1 MVTLENIYKTYC
13 PGKPEQVQALGG
25 VDLQLNAG
33 ELVAITGPSGSG
45 KSTLLH
51 ILSGLETPEKG
62 TYLLN
67 GVDMLALKDR
77 QRCKIRNQ
85 EIGIILQDFG
95 LMDGE
100 SVLTNA
106 MLPLLIR
113 GTSRKV
119 ARRRAED
126 ALKRLG
132 LGDVA
137 TKNVSRLSGGQ
148 RQRVAIARALAQ
160 GCKIILADEPTG
172 NLDTLNT
179 ENIVTILKELAHI
192 DGCSVIIVTH
202 DPAVAAQAD
211 TVLKMKDGRWA
222 QAI

>member
-95 LMDGE
+95 LLDGE
-100 SVLTNA
+100 SALVNA

-113 GTSRKV
+113 GTSRKE
-119 ARRRAED
+119 AKCRAEE
-126 ALKRLG
+126 ALNQLG
-132 LGDVA
+132 LGEVA
-137 TKNVSRLSGGQ
+137 AKNVSRLSGGQ
-148 RQRVAIARALAQ
+148 RQRVAIARALAAQ
-160 GCKIILADEPTG
+160 TRMLLCDEPTG
-172 NLDTLNT
+172 QLDSTTGGKLMAM
-179 ENIVTILKELAHI
+179 LKDLSRRGI
-192 DGCSVIIVTH
+192 CVVVVTH
-202 DPAVAAQAD
+202 DPAAAAWAD
-211 TVLKMKDGRWA
+211 RTLHLIDGHFTSP
-222 QAI
+222 